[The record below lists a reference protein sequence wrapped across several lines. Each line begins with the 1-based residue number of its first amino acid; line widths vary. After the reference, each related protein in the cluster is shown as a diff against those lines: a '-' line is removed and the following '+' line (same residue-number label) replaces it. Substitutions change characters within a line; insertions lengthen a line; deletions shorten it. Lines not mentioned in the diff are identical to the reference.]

1 MPFSLSITLFPSLA
15 GEGGSGKGEA
25 PLSVPGEGEGGQA
38 GSPFGS
44 FLQEMVVEPGT
55 GREPAVEGAP
65 LPPAGN
71 FLPPVLLAG
80 DETEAGSLPVV
91 ESGAMPGESV
101 GEEATAK
108 SDRPMEVAVHML
120 PAGAGAA
127 GEPLPELPVPVS
139 PPVAV
144 TVAEA
149 GMPGRGEAQSVEGQR
164 AGPVV
169 PAASGGR
176 PGSFPSA
183 GRPGAAPRDPGEGV
197 TDPLPASR
205 EAVLFRARP
214 APVPEGGDEIAHR
227 APVRGEREPG
237 VQPRQA
243 GVGFPKMAASNPA
256 GAPKVAEP
264 VGEAV
269 SGALFQGEGRQPAR
283 LLAEGELASPGIA
296 GATASSSSPQESPS
310 LPDGEEGARRP
321 VGENSGRAVHPP
333 AGSPVERPAPRDG
346 APGIPGVSF
355 RGLPQPAMAEAPED
369 GQVQVTALP
378 EEKRG
383 VPPRVQPAPFP
394 PPGEEADARQTFPPP
409 AAGPERRVVQVDEG
423 TVAHRVAAPDPEMAP
438 DRIQELEVYSRDSGL
453 RLHSDVPRGGS
464 QPQPA
469 PSAAAGETPA
479 GPRIESP
486 PGHRAWEESMARH
499 ALKMAG
505 EGVSR
510 ATLHLNPASLGT
522 LEVQVTTEGDEA
534 RIQFHSQHTLVRD
547 AVEAALPRLREM
559 FHGSGLNLVEVEVSR
574 HGSFATGGQAG
585 SGQANTGSGEQGSPR
600 ASGHVEGEPAEEM
613 RVVAGAAPASGTGRL
628 DCYV

>member
-15 GEGGSGKGEA
+15 SEGGSGKGEA

-44 FLQEMVVEPGT
+44 FLQEMAVEPEA
-55 GREPAVEGAP
+55 GREPAGEGDL

-91 ESGAMPGESV
+91 ESGALPGESV
-101 GEEATAK
+101 GKEATAE
-108 SDRPMEVAVHML
+108 SDGPMEVAVRTL
-120 PAGAGAA
+120 PAGAA
-127 GEPLPELPVPVS
+127 GEPLPEPPVHLP

-144 TVAEA
+144 TVTEA
-149 GMPGRGEAQSVEGQR
+149 GMPGRGEAQSVEGRR
-164 AGPVV
+164 AGPEV
-169 PAASGGR
+169 PAAPGGR
-176 PGSFPSA
+176 PGGFSSA
-183 GRPGAAPRDPGEGV
+183 GKPSTAPRDPGEGV

-205 EAVLFRARP
+205 EAVLSRAH
-214 APVPEGGDEIAHR
+214 PVPVLEGGDEVAHP

-243 GVGFPKMAASNPA
+243 AVGFPKMAASNPA
-256 GAPKVAEP
+256 GATKVAEP

-269 SGALFQGEGRQPAR
+269 SGALFQGEERQPAR
-283 LLAEGELASPGIA
+283 LIAAGGLASPGIA
-296 GATASSSSPQESPS
+296 GTTAPSSGPQESPP
-310 LPDGEEGARRP
+310 LPDGGEGARRP
-321 VGENSGRAVHPP
+321 LGEDSGRAVHLP
-333 AGSPVERPAPRDG
+333 AGSPVERLAPRDG
-346 APGIPGVSF
+346 VPEIPGASF
-355 RGLPQPAMAEAPED
+355 RGLPQQAMAEAPEG

-383 VPPRVQPAPFP
+383 VPPRVQPALFP
-394 PPGEEADARQTFPPP
+394 PPGEEADVRQTFLPP
-409 AAGPERRVVQVDEG
+409 AAGPERWVVQVEEG
-423 TVAHRVAAPDPEMAP
+423 TLAHRVAAPDPETAP
-438 DRIQELEVYSRDSGL
+438 DRIQELDAFSRDSGL

-469 PSAAAGETPA
+469 HSAAAGETPA

-534 RIQFHSQHTLVRD
+534 RIQFHSQHRLVRD

-559 FHGSGLNLVEVEVSR
+559 FHGSGLNLVEVEISR
-574 HGSFATGGQAG
+574 NGGLATGGQVG
-585 SGQANTGSGEQGSPR
+585 SGQANTGSGEQGSSQ

-613 RVVAGAAPASGTGRL
+613 RVAAEVATASGTGRL

>member
-15 GEGGSGKGEA
+15 GDGGSGKGEA

-71 FLPPVLLAG
+71 FLPPVLPAG
-80 DETEAGSLPVV
+80 DETEAGSLPGV
-91 ESGAMPGESV
+91 ESGAMPGEPV

-108 SDRPMEVAVHML
+108 SDGPTEVAVHML
-120 PAGAGAA
+120 PAGAA
-127 GEPLPELPVPVS
+127 GEPLPEPPMSAS
-139 PPVAV
+139 PPVA
-144 TVAEA
+144 VAEA
-149 GMPGRGEAQSVEGQR
+149 GMPGRGETRSVEGKR
-164 AGPVV
+164 AGRVV
-169 PAASGGR
+169 PPASGDR
-176 PGSFPSA
+176 PGGFSPA
-183 GRPGAAPRDPGEGV
+183 GRSDAAPRDPREEV
-197 TDPLPASR
+197 TDPLPGSR
-205 EAVLFRARP
+205 EAVHFRVRP
-214 APVPEGGDEIAHR
+214 APVAEGGDEIAHP

-237 VQPRQA
+237 VQPGQA
-243 GVGFPKMAASNPA
+243 GVGFPKMAVSNPA

-264 VGEAV
+264 VGETV
-269 SGALFQGEGRQPAR
+269 PGVLFQGEGRQPAR
-283 LLAEGELASPGIA
+283 LAAEGEWAPPGIA
-296 GATASSSSPQESPS
+296 GATASSGRPQEPPS
-310 LPDGEEGARRP
+310 RSGGEERARRP
-321 VGENSGRAVHPP
+321 VGENSGRAAHPP

-355 RGLPQPAMAEAPED
+355 RGPPQPAVTEAPGD
-369 GQVQVTALP
+369 GQVQGMALP

-394 PPGEEADARQTFPPP
+394 PPAEEADARQIFPPP
-409 AAGPERRVVQVDEG
+409 AAGPERRVVQVEEG

-438 DRIQELEVYSRDSGL
+438 DRAQELEPLSRDSGL

-469 PSAAAGETPA
+469 PSAAAAETPA

-585 SGQANTGSGEQGSPR
+585 SGQANAGSSEQGSPR
-600 ASGHVEGEPAEEM
+600 ASGRLEDEPAEEM
-613 RVVAGAAPASGTGRL
+613 RTVAGAVPASGTGRL
-628 DCYV
+628 DCYA